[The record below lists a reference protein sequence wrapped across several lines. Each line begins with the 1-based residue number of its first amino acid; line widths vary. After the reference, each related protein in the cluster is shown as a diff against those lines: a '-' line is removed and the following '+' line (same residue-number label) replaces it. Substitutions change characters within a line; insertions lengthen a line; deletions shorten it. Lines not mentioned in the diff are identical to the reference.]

1 MSRIPYIVSPEW
13 LASELNSQADKYI
26 LIDMTKPGV
35 NAQAHLA
42 NAINIDYAR
51 LQRGGIPAGLAPH
64 KEDIEALLS
73 DIGLTEDK
81 HVIAYDE
88 EGGTRAA
95 RFLWILALAGH
106 KHFSYLDGGIH
117 AWLAQNLPYSSEPT
131 AQPTSTDYRIAGLQT
146 QHLATIDDVIERHQ
160 NADTVIWDARSPE
173 EYLGIRVNSKRG
185 GHIPGDRK

>member
-13 LASELNSQADKYI
+13 LASELNRQADKYI

-35 NAQAHLA
+35 YAQAHLP

-51 LQRGGIPAGLAPH
+51 LQRGGTPAGLAPH

-88 EGGTRAA
+88 EGGR
-95 RFLWILALAGH
+95 
-106 KHFSYLDGGIH
+106 
-117 AWLAQNLPYSSEPT
+117 SEERRVGKEGR
-131 AQPTSTDYRIAGLQT
+131 SWGL
-146 QHLATIDDVIERHQ
+146 
-160 NADTVIWDARSPE
+160 
-173 EYLGIRVNSKRG
+173 
-185 GHIPGDRK
+185 